1 MRCSGFSA
9 FGGTGSTGRRNTGVK
24 SLCWGF
30 KLQGLSWPFV
40 ELTSRWRMAPQ
51 ILRDFS
57 RKIPA
62 KTSLFSKS
70 ERTYCMISGIQ
81 HLMLDDLRGW

>member
-1 MRCSGFSA
+1 
-9 FGGTGSTGRRNTGVK
+9 
-24 SLCWGF
+24 
-30 KLQGLSWPFV
+30 
-40 ELTSRWRMAPQ
+40 MAPQ
-51 ILRDFS
+51 VLRDFS

-62 KTSLFSKS
+62 KISLFSKS